1 MCARCAALLAALVG
15 LRVPE
20 IVLQECNVLQAAREI
35 SVETAATASANTWLD
50 GSHQSHSTRY
60 THSACSE
67 GISQYNHRLSSALTR
82 LPDRCTV
89 PGRRYGL
96 ERRGGRSRGTGDR
109 RGMAATSKP

>member
-50 GSHQSHSTRY
+50 GSHQFHSTRY
-60 THSACSE
+60 TRSACSE
-67 GISQYNHRLSSALTR
+67 GISQYNHRLSLALNAIIG
-82 LPDRCTV
+82 PV
-89 PGRRYGL
+89 Y
-96 ERRGGRSRGTGDR
+96 GTGSAVRVGATR
-109 RGMAATSKP
+109 RA